1 MDSGH
6 LGMYHQQDLQMDGM
20 GCVRAKEKSK
30 TTLRFLIRAPERL
43 ELSFA
48 EMGSTLG

>member
-6 LGMYHQQDLQMDGM
+6 LGDVSPTGSADGWDVM
-20 GCVRAKEKSK
+20 LRAKEKSK
-30 TTLRFLIRAPERL
+30 TTLRVLARAPERL

-48 EMGSTLG
+48 EMWSTLG

>member
-6 LGMYHQQDLQMDGM
+6 LGDVSPSADGWDVM
-20 GCVRAKEKSK
+20 LRAKEKSK
-30 TTLRFLIRAPERL
+30 TTLRVLARAPKRL

-48 EMGSTLG
+48 EMWSTLG